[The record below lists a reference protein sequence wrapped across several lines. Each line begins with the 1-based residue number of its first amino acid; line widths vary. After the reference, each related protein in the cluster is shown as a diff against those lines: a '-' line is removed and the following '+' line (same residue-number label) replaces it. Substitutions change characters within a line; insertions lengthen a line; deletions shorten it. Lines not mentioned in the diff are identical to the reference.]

1 MDTSALR
8 LKFPPAPRSGQYPV
22 TADMVGKAFDGKQ
35 IFKNASF
42 TIKRGDKVAF
52 VGRNGEGKST
62 MVKCIM

>member
-1 MDTSALR
+1 MQSRVKMLEKLELVEVDEMDTSALR

-42 TIKRGDKVAF
+42 TI
-52 VGRNGEGKST
+52 
-62 MVKCIM
+62 